1 MANSQST
8 KDYIAQWLQ
17 LGKQVIVGNA
27 PVAQVPI
34 RLADGYT
41 PEFENLWR
49 WLASA
54 AIAPQAYLSGTDQT
68 IAQLLSDRWEI
79 LPCARCHTL
88 MPTPAFSVGS
98 CPPCPCHDLPH
109 LPNLD
114 LVIPH
119 PPVSSQA
126 QLAQV
131 AERLRSQSAT
141 EV

>member
-1 MANSQST
+1 MANSQFV

-17 LGKQVIVGNA
+17 LGKQVMVGSAAVA
-27 PVAQVPI
+27 PVPV

-41 PEFENLWR
+41 PEFEHLWR

-54 AIAPQAYLSGTDQT
+54 AIAPQAYLAGTDQT

-79 LPCARCHTL
+79 VPCARCYTL
-88 MPTPAFSVGS
+88 IPTPLFAIGS

-119 PPVSSQA
+119 PPVSAQV
-126 QLAQV
+126 QLAEV
-131 AERLRSQSAT
+131 ADRLRSQSAT
-141 EV
+141 GV